1 MNFQLVE
8 RPAIYPGVSL
18 LQLLSPRGFVD
29 TGVDMP
35 VGGRVYLEEN
45 VVQEAGVL
53 FGMITRKE
61 AETLRDEIASLKAT
75 VESLGRHLKER
86 DPLFQALKK
95 AMADDETP
103 VARAEMIDVRDL
115 VIGSGETVRV
125 RVP

>member
-86 DPLFQALKK
+86 DPLFQALKRAIEDDHEYTDAEQA
-95 AMADDETP
+95 AMVKNLTEA
-103 VARAEMIDVRDL
+103 AA
-115 VIGSGETVRV
+115 
-125 RVP
+125 